1 MNEGST
7 TNDGPPTPVTVAV
20 MFTITLVG
28 MVATRM
34 FVNHSNEV
42 KMHHL
47 KSEAI
52 EARAAAYVC
61 DPTTGVVRWEWRKC
75 K

>member
-1 MNEGST
+1 MEGST
-7 TNDGPPTPVTVAV
+7 TNDGPPTLVTVAV
-20 MFTITLVG
+20 MFTLTLVG
-28 MVATRM
+28 MAATGM
-34 FVNHSNEV
+34 FVNHSHEV
-42 KMHHL
+42 KLHQF

-52 EARAAAYVC
+52 EAGAAAYVC

>member
-1 MNEGST
+1 MNEGSE
-7 TNDGPPTPVTVAV
+7 TNGGPPTLVTVAV
-20 MFTITLVG
+20 MLTLTLVG
-28 MVATRM
+28 MVATGM

-42 KMHHL
+42 KVHRF
-47 KSEAI
+47 KSEAV
-52 EARAAAYVC
+52 EAGAAAYVC

>member
-1 MNEGST
+1 MEGST
-7 TNDGPPTPVTVAV
+7 PTIAWVAFA
-20 MFTITLVG
+20 FTIALVG
-28 MVATRM
+28 MVATGM

-42 KMHHL
+42 KVHQF

-52 EARAAAYVC
+52 EPGAAAYVC
-61 DPTTGVVRWEWRKC
+61 DPATGVVRWEWRKC